1 MRRAQT
7 AVPAVLL
14 TVMALI
20 IWYVLW
26 IYPEQRYEL
35 LFGDQGT
42 TETPATVDYYY
53 STIIGEIGQSS
64 GELLDTQVVSN
75 LSVSYPE
82 TKTVISKFE
91 SQIMSANFLASEHK
105 TVDLSNAD
113 ADKLNLLVKTTSI
126 TGNPKLKVA
135 MNNTLIYD
143 AELIPSS
150 TTSMDI
156 TTSMINNYGSILRI
170 TCGFNGW
177 QIWAVQQCGFETIE
191 VSKYVYAPVHLSDS
205 DVFYLQPFS
214 ENAELMNILFTPGEA
229 NNFPVQL
236 LINGVEVYEGLLK
249 QAEPVTLSVDGDD
262 INLGIDNN
270 ITLIAGEGAEYEL
283 SNILMRFYSLPSG
296 MAAKYVVFDLPESAL
311 SDDTVNFEFE
321 LSGIVELGDVI
332 FEILNT
338 GAKYTVPSEELVIG
352 NNVLGVYTDDLEE
365 TGNNVKIYSTTGRL
379 IINEFK
385 VK

>member
-1 MRRAQT
+1 M
-7 AVPAVLL
+7 
-14 TVMALI
+14 
-20 IWYVLW
+20 
-26 IYPEQRYEL
+26 
-35 LFGDQGT
+35 
-42 TETPATVDYYY
+42 
-53 STIIGEIGQSS
+53 
-64 GELLDTQVVSN
+64 
-75 LSVSYPE
+75 
-82 TKTVISKFE
+82 
-91 SQIMSANFLASEHK
+91 
-105 TVDLSNAD
+105 
-113 ADKLNLLVKTTSI
+113 
-126 TGNPKLKVA
+126 
-135 MNNTLIYD
+135 
-143 AELIPSS
+143 
-150 TTSMDI
+150 
-156 TTSMINNYGSILRI
+156 
-170 TCGFNGW
+170 
-177 QIWAVQQCGFETIE
+177 
-191 VSKYVYAPVHLSDS
+191 
-205 DVFYLQPFS
+205 QPFS

-321 LSGIVELGDVI
+321 LSGIVEPGDVI